1 MGKLKEKFFKKV
13 MEKPINDLLQA
24 SYNYYLKICNLY
36 EINNKKSFEEYATC
50 INNELNNLYMYNSS
64 VKGE

>member
-1 MGKLKEKFFKKV
+1 MGKIKEKIVKK
-13 MEKPINDLLQA
+13 MLEKPINDLLIA

-36 EINNKKSFEEYATC
+36 DINNKKSFEEYGNT
-50 INNELNNLYMYNSS
+50 IKNELNNLYIYNSS

>member
-1 MGKLKEKFFKKV
+1 MGKLKEKFFKKI

-24 SYNYYLKICNLY
+24 SYNYYIKICNLY
-36 EINNKKSFEEYATC
+36 EINNKKSFEEYGQC
-50 INNELNNLYMYNSS
+50 INNELNNLYIYNSS